1 MSDMDILVSTEW
13 LAENLGAS
21 DLRVVDA
28 SYFLPE
34 MGRDAAAEYETQH
47 IPGAVFLNL
56 KELADLTSPLPNTVP
71 TAEKFAS
78 RMQALGL
85 GDGSRI
91 VLYDSSPLKSA
102 ARAWWLFEIMGA
114 PNVAILDGGMGKWL
128 AEKRAVESGK
138 VQLRHRHFTVWRD
151 DKAIATKDE
160 IAANIAAK
168 TAQVVDARTMSR
180 FTAEEPEVR
189 PGMASGHIPG
199 SVCLPYSK
207 LFNADGTWKRGHEL
221 RGLFIEAGVNLDK
234 PVITTCGSG
243 VTAASVLF
251 GARLLG
257 KKDVRL
263 YDGSWS
269 EWGLDAATPKAT
281 GPV

>member
-1 MSDMDILVSTEW
+1 MDILVSTDW
-13 LAENLGAS
+13 LAENMGAS
-21 DLRVVDA
+21 DLRIVDA

-34 MGRDAAAEYETQH
+34 MGRDAAAEYEAQH

-56 KELADLTSPLPNTVP
+56 KELADMTSPLPNTVP
-71 TAEKFAS
+71 PAEKFAS

-91 VLYDSSPLKSA
+91 VLYDNSPLRTA

-114 PNVAILDGGMGKWL
+114 PNIAILDGGLGKWL
-128 AEKRAVESGK
+128 AEKREVESGK
-138 VQLRHRHFTVWRD
+138 TQLRHRHFTVWRD
-151 DKAIATKDE
+151 DKAIASK
-160 IAANIAAK
+160 
-168 TAQVVDARTMSR
+168 AQVLDNISSKAAQLVDARTMSR

-221 RGLFIEAGVNLDK
+221 KGLFLEAGVNLDK
-234 PVITTCGSG
+234 PLITSCGSG
-243 VTAASVLF
+243 VTAACVLF

-257 KKDVRL
+257 KKDVTL

-269 EWGLDAATPKAT
+269 CWGSDPATPKAI
-281 GPV
+281 GKP